1 MEADACPREEKSHLP
16 GGAGTAL
23 VRGMNDS
30 GPAAA
35 RLRDEE
41 RNRLEE
47 VLANMAR
54 EGVIVARP
62 TRSGA
67 VQYVPGPH
75 PSSWGRGWVKAYAP
89 AFEDGDVTSVL
100 AGRTWA
106 LGPGRRTAPR
116 TGPAPVP
123 SFSC

>member
-1 MEADACPREEKSHLP
+1 VKAYAPAFEDGDVTSVL
-16 GGAGTAL
+16 AGRGEDPTAL

-67 VQYVPGPH
+67 VQYVPGPAAA
-75 PSSWGRGWVKAYAP
+75 SYRKAA
-89 AFEDGDVTSVL
+89 S
-100 AGRTWA
+100 
-106 LGPGRRTAPR
+106 
-116 TGPAPVP
+116 
-123 SFSC
+123 